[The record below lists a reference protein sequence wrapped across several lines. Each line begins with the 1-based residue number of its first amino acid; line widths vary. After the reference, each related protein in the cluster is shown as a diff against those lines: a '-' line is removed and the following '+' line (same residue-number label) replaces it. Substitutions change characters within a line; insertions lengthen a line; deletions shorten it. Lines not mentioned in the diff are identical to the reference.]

1 LPVEE
6 LAEAG
11 AGVAAAGDLGQAL
24 ELLARAAR
32 SAIDAD
38 AVVLRVADED
48 GRLEARAVAP
58 GDSVLGAELAGT
70 RVPADA
76 VALERLSEPTL
87 RAAGRVRAAG
97 RLSVPALVGDRIVG
111 SIEAVRVSTAFAEE
125 ERVLAG
131 LAATQLAL
139 AVRSHA
145 TAGTAR
151 SAWMRDRVLGLAGDA
166 LAAGGDVERA
176 ARQAVRIAVDA
187 AGARAGALWRRT
199 AGDAPELAWAHGLA
213 DEWVRRA
220 AALAEASLRERQ
232 PPTVRANDGFPAGL
246 RRVAALPL
254 GQPPAGVLQLF
265 FPDDGA
271 PTPDDLAALA
281 SFAARSAHALREGER
296 LEDQGAEL
304 ARTRALLGVVGEASS
319 RLSLAHTLETAVER
333 TAQLLLLERLG
344 LYLLDDDRL
353 RAAAGRA
360 LPPMHLEVAGALL
373 ESMLGPLRARSS
385 VHVRSGDDEP
395 GLGRVQ
401 RALRSTGEQGV
412 VGAPLR
418 VRDDVIGL
426 LVAYPEGGALAEADA
441 SLLAALA
448 AQLAVAVQNARLHEH
463 SERLSQERSTA
474 LRTAR
479 EAGRR
484 LGSLYDI
491 SSAFTRSLSLE
502 RTAEAIATTIV
513 DALGVDAAVI
523 RVPDE
528 RGDLLVPRAVHVADE
543 RLQVALAT
551 VLDRP
556 QPARAR
562 RRPEPQLLDAA
573 AAGRLGG
580 AQALLVPFLA
590 QGSSAALVP
599 IAAKGELLAE
609 VTIVSLDP
617 AGPIGAEE
625 LETARSLAQQAALA
639 LENARLHQQLRHFAE
654 TMRRSLLPQ
663 EPPSVPGL
671 DVGHRYE
678 SAAAVEVGGD
688 VFDFLV
694 LPDGRLAVVLGD
706 VTGHGIDAA
715 ADMAMAKFVFRSLAR
730 RHTDPPDFLA
740 HANDV
745 VGAEIGGGA
754 FITMAYLTA
763 DTGGRIA
770 CSSAGHPRPR
780 LVRSDGSVEELR
792 CGGLAL
798 GIAQDQLYDV
808 VELELAPGEAVV
820 VYTDGLV
827 EARRDGELY
836 GVDRLDRALAGAAG
850 LGAQE
855 LADALVADCRAF
867 SGGELGDDCAI
878 VVIRRP

>member
-1 LPVEE
+1 MPVEE

-24 ELLARAAR
+24 ELLARAVR

-38 AVVLRVADED
+38 AVVLRVVDDE

-58 GDSVLGAELAGT
+58 AGSPLGAELAAT
-70 RVPADA
+70 HVPADA
-76 VALERLSEPTL
+76 VALDRLSEPTL
-87 RAAGRVRAAG
+87 RAAVRVHAAG
-97 RLSVPALVGDRIVG
+97 TLAVPALVRDRIVG
-111 SIEAVRVSTAFAEE
+111 SIEAVRVSTAFGEE
-125 ERVLAG
+125 ERALAG
-131 LAATQLAL
+131 LAATQFAL
-139 AVRSHA
+139 AVRSYA
-145 TAGTAR
+145 ADRAAR
-151 SAWMRDRVLGLAGDA
+151 TAWMRDRVLGLAGDA

-187 AGARAGALWRRT
+187 AGARAGALWRRSDGG
-199 AGDAPELAWAHGLA
+199 ALELGWAQGLA
-213 DEWVRRA
+213 DELLSTTSM
-220 AALAEASLRERQ
+220 LAEASLRERP
-232 PPTVRANDGFPAGL
+232 PPTVLADPRLPAGL
-246 RRVAALPL
+246 RQVTALPL
-254 GQPPAGVLQLF
+254 GQPPGGILQLF
-265 FPDDGA
+265 FADDDV
-271 PTPDDLAALA
+271 PSPDDLAPLA

-296 LEDQGAEL
+296 FEDQGAEL
-304 ARTRALLGVVGEASS
+304 VRTRALLRLLGEASS
-319 RLSLAHTLETAVER
+319 RLSLAHTLDTAVER
-333 TAQLLLLERLG
+333 TAQLLPLERLG
-344 LYLLDDDRL
+344 LYLRGDERL

-360 LPPMHLEVAGALL
+360 LPPMHLEVAAALL

-385 VHVRSGDDEP
+385 VHVTSEGDDP
-395 GLGRVQ
+395 GLGGV
-401 RALRSTGEQGV
+401 RAALQATGEPAAV
-412 VGAPLR
+412 AAPLR
-418 VRDDVIGL
+418 VRDDVIGV
-426 LVAYPEGGALAEADA
+426 LVAYPKHGVLADGDA

-448 AQLAVAVQNARLHEH
+448 AQLAVAVQNARLHEQ
-463 SERLSQERSTA
+463 SEQLSQERSTA

-479 EAGRR
+479 ETGRR

-491 SSAFTRSLSLE
+491 SNAFTRSLSLE

-513 DALGVDAAVI
+513 DAIGADAAVI

-528 RGDLLVPRAVHVADE
+528 RGDVLLPRAVHVADQPLE
-543 RLQVALAT
+543 AALAT
-551 VLDRP
+551 VLGRP
-556 QPARAR
+556 QAARVR
-562 RRPEPQLLDAA
+562 RRPDPELLDAEA
-573 AAGRLGG
+573 ARRLGG
-580 AQALLVPFLA
+580 AHALLVPFLV

-599 IAAKGELLAE
+599 ITAKGELLAE

-617 AGPIGAEE
+617 AKPIGADA
-625 LETARSLAQQAALA
+625 LETARSLAAQAALA

-663 EPPSVPGL
+663 EPPSVAGL

-678 SAAAVEVGGD
+678 SAAEVEVGGD
-688 VFDFLV
+688 VFDFLL

-730 RHTDPPDFLA
+730 RHPDPPDFLA

-763 DTGGRIA
+763 ESGGRVA

-780 LVRSDGSVEELR
+780 LVRASGAVEELR

-798 GIAQDQLYDV
+798 GIADDQVYDV
-808 VELELAPGEAVV
+808 VELELASGDSVV

-827 EARRDGELY
+827 EARRNGELY
-836 GVDRLDRALAGAAG
+836 GVARLDRALASAAS

-855 LADALVADCRAF
+855 LADTLVGDCRAF
-867 SGGELGDDCAI
+867 SGGELEDDCAI